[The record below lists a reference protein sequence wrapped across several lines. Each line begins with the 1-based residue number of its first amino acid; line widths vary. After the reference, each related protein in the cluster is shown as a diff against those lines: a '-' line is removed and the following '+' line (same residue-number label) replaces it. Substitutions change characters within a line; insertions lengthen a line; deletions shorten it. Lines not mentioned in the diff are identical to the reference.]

1 MICNVKTIDSDHI
14 VKTRLSGTFFTPYSC
29 ELYLQR
35 RIGMESVINK
45 LTEIEAAASKI
56 LEGAA
61 NQNKLLDQQQDE
73 RIAAFDQKLE
83 HDTALQIQKIQ
94 ADLKKKT
101 DDALLHLRSG
111 TSDLLASL
119 DNYYSKNHDTL
130 STQICEKLIRK

>member
-1 MICNVKTIDSDHI
+1 
-14 VKTRLSGTFFTPYSC
+14 
-29 ELYLQR
+29 
-35 RIGMESVINK
+35 MESVINK

-101 DDALLHLRSG
+101 DDELLHLRSG

-119 DNYYSKNHDTL
+119 DNYYSKNHNTL

>member
-83 HDTALQIQKIQ
+83 HDPALQIQKIQ

-101 DDALLHLRSG
+101 DDELLHLRSG